1 MKRIIALIT
10 LVSMLALALVG
21 CAKLDVEDSVKAL
34 KAKGMREGATYESD
48 EELELA
54 DELFNAEIEYMGGD
68 FTVRVD
74 GYTSLVANLDFTKT
88 VEFIT
93 FSSKREAEAY
103 VELYL
108 KSRDKYS
115 ESKIAKSGSVVVI
128 TNLELVEE
136 TLNLEFE

>member
-21 CAKLDVEDSVKAL
+21 CGKLDVEDSVKAL
-34 KAKGMREGATYESD
+34 KAKGMREGATYKSD

-54 DELFNAEIEYMGGD
+54 NELFNAEIEYMGGD

-108 KSRDKYS
+108 RSRDKYS

-136 TLNLEFE
+136 TLDLEFE

>member
-10 LVSMLALALVG
+10 LVSMLTLSLVG
-21 CAKLDVEDSVKAL
+21 CGRLDVEDSVKAL

-74 GYTSLVANLDFTKT
+74 GYTSLVADIDFTKT

-136 TLNLEFE
+136 TLDLEFE

>member
-21 CAKLDVEDSVKAL
+21 CGGLDVEDSVKAL
-34 KAKGMREGATYESD
+34 KAKGMREGASYESD

-54 DELFNAEIEYMGGD
+54 NELFNAEIEYMGGD

-128 TNLELVEE
+128 TNLKLVEE
-136 TLNLEFE
+136 TLDLEFE

>member
-1 MKRIIALIT
+1 MKRIIALIA
-10 LVSMLALALVG
+10 LVSMLTLSLVG
-21 CAKLDVEDSVKAL
+21 CGKLDVEDSVKAL
-34 KAKGMREGATYESD
+34 KAKGMREGATYKSD

-68 FTVRVD
+68 FTVRID

-136 TLNLEFE
+136 TLDLEFE

>member
-10 LVSMLALALVG
+10 LVSMLTLSLVG
-21 CAKLDVEDSVKAL
+21 CGKLDVEDSVKAL
-34 KAKGMREGATYESD
+34 KAKGMREGATYKSD

-54 DELFNAEIEYMGGD
+54 NELFNAEIEYMGGD

>member
-21 CAKLDVEDSVKAL
+21 CGKLDVEDSVKAL
-34 KAKGMREGATYESD
+34 KAKGMREGATYKSD

-54 DELFNAEIEYMGGD
+54 DELFNTEIEYMGGD

-136 TLNLEFE
+136 TLDLEFE

>member
-10 LVSMLALALVG
+10 LLSMLALALVG
-21 CAKLDVEDSVKAL
+21 CGRLDVEDSVKAL
-34 KAKGMREGATYESD
+34 KAKGMREGATYKSD

-136 TLNLEFE
+136 TLDLEFE

>member
-21 CAKLDVEDSVKAL
+21 CGKLDVEDSVKAL
-34 KAKGMREGATYESD
+34 KAKGMREGATYKSD

-54 DELFNAEIEYMGGD
+54 NELFNAEIEYMGGD

-74 GYTSLVANLDFTKT
+74 GYTSLVANLDFSKT

-115 ESKIAKSGSVVVI
+115 DSKIAQDGAVVII
-128 TNLELVEE
+128 TNLALVEE
-136 TLNLEFE
+136 TLDVEFK

>member
-108 KSRDKYS
+108 RSRDKYS

-136 TLNLEFE
+136 TLDLEFE

>member
-21 CAKLDVEDSVKAL
+21 CGRLDVEDSVKAL
-34 KAKGMREGATYESD
+34 KAKGMREGATYKS
-48 EELELA
+48 EEDLELA

-68 FTVRVD
+68 FTVRID

-103 VELYL
+103 VELYI

-136 TLNLEFE
+136 TLDLEFE

>member
-21 CAKLDVEDSVKAL
+21 CGKLDVEDSVKAL

-54 DELFNAEIEYMGGD
+54 NELFNAEIEYMGGD

>member
-21 CAKLDVEDSVKAL
+21 CGKLDVEDSVKAL

-103 VELYL
+103 VELYI

-136 TLNLEFE
+136 TLDLEFE

>member
-21 CAKLDVEDSVKAL
+21 CGGHDVEDSVKAL

-48 EELELA
+48 EDLELA
-54 DELFNAEIEYMGGD
+54 CELFNAEIEYMGGD
-68 FTVRVD
+68 FTVRID
-74 GYTSLVANLDFTKT
+74 GYTSLVADIDFTKT

-103 VELYL
+103 VELYI

-115 ESKIAKSGSVVVI
+115 DSRIAQDGAVVI
-128 TNLELVEE
+128 VTNLELVEE
-136 TLNLEFE
+136 ILDVEFK

>member
-21 CAKLDVEDSVKAL
+21 CGKLDVEDSVKAL

-136 TLNLEFE
+136 TLDLEFE

>member
-1 MKRIIALIT
+1 MKRIIALII

-21 CAKLDVEDSVKAL
+21 CGRLDVEDSVKAL
-34 KAKGMREGATYESD
+34 KAKGMREGATYKSD

-54 DELFNAEIEYMGGD
+54 NELFNAEIEYMGGD

-136 TLNLEFE
+136 TLDLEFE

>member
-21 CAKLDVEDSVKAL
+21 CGKLDVEDSVKAL
-34 KAKGMREGATYESD
+34 KAKGMREGATYKSD

-54 DELFNAEIEYMGGD
+54 NELFNAEIEYMGGD

-136 TLNLEFE
+136 TLDLEFE

>member
-10 LVSMLALALVG
+10 LVTMLALTLVG
-21 CAKLDVEDSVKAL
+21 CGKLDVNDSVKAL

-136 TLNLEFE
+136 TLDLEFE

>member
-21 CAKLDVEDSVKAL
+21 CGKLDVEDSVKAL
-34 KAKGMREGATYESD
+34 KAKGMREGATYKSD

-54 DELFNAEIEYMGGD
+54 DELFNTEIEYMGGD
-68 FTVRVD
+68 FTVRID

-136 TLNLEFE
+136 TLDLEFE

>member
-21 CAKLDVEDSVKAL
+21 CGKLDVEDSVKAL
-34 KAKGMREGATYESD
+34 KAKGMREGATYKSD

-136 TLNLEFE
+136 TLDLEFE

>member
-21 CAKLDVEDSVKAL
+21 CGKLDVEDSVKAL
-34 KAKGMREGATYESD
+34 KAKGMREGATYKSD

-54 DELFNAEIEYMGGD
+54 NELFNAEIEYMGGD

-108 KSRDKYS
+108 RSRDKYS

-136 TLNLEFE
+136 TLDLKFE

>member
-21 CAKLDVEDSVKAL
+21 CGGHDVEDSVKAL

-48 EELELA
+48 EDLELA
-54 DELFNAEIEYMGGD
+54 GELFNAEIEYMGGD
-68 FTVRVD
+68 FTVRID
-74 GYTSLVANLDFTKT
+74 GYTSLVADIDFTKT

-93 FSSKREAEAY
+93 FSNRREAEAY
-103 VELYL
+103 VELYI

-115 ESKIAKSGSVVVI
+115 DSRIAQDGTVVI
-128 TNLELVEE
+128 VTNLELVEDV
-136 TLNLEFE
+136 LDVEFK

>member
-21 CAKLDVEDSVKAL
+21 CGKLDVEDSVKAL

-54 DELFNAEIEYMGGD
+54 NELFNAEIEYMGGD

-136 TLNLEFE
+136 TLDLEFE

>member
-21 CAKLDVEDSVKAL
+21 CGGHNVEDSVKAL
-34 KAKGMREGATYESD
+34 KAKGLREGASYESD

-54 DELFNAEIEYMGGD
+54 NELFNAEIEYLGGD

-74 GYTSLVANLDFTKT
+74 GYTSLVADLDFTKT

-103 VELYL
+103 AELYL
-108 KSRDKYS
+108 KSRDEYS
-115 ESKIAKSGSVVVI
+115 DSKIAQDGAVVII
-128 TNLELVEE
+128 TNLALVEE
-136 TLNLEFE
+136 ILDVEFK

>member
-54 DELFNAEIEYMGGD
+54 NELFNAEIEYMGGD

>member
-21 CAKLDVEDSVKAL
+21 CGGHDVEDSVKAL
-34 KAKGMREGATYESD
+34 KAKGLREGATYESD
-48 EELELA
+48 EDLELA
-54 DELFNAEIEYMGGD
+54 GELFNAEIEYMGGD
-68 FTVRVD
+68 FTVRID
-74 GYTSLVANLDFTKT
+74 GYTSLVADIDFTKT

-103 VELYL
+103 VELYI

-115 ESKIAKSGSVVVI
+115 DSRIAQDGTVVI
-128 TNLELVEE
+128 VTNLELVEE
-136 TLNLEFE
+136 VLDVEFR

>member
-10 LVSMLALALVG
+10 LLSMLALALVG
-21 CAKLDVEDSVKAL
+21 CGGLDVEDNVKAL
-34 KAKGMREGATYESD
+34 KAKGLREGASYESD

-54 DELFNAEIEYMGGD
+54 NELFNAEIEYLGGD

-74 GYTSLVANLDFTKT
+74 GYTSLVADLDFTKT

-103 VELYL
+103 AELYL
-108 KSRDKYS
+108 KSRDEYS
-115 ESKIAKSGSVVVI
+115 DSKIAQDGAVVII
-128 TNLELVEE
+128 TNLALVEE
-136 TLNLEFE
+136 TLDVEFK